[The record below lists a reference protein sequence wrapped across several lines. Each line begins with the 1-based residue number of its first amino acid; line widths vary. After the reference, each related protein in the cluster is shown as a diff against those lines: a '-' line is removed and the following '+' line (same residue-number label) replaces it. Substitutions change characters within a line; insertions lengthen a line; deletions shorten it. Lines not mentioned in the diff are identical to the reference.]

1 LSDPDRVEVLQIG
14 GSEGDT
20 LRASALSYA
29 EREQVTALSAIIN
42 HLATGFSP
50 D

>member
-29 EREQVTALSAIIN
+29 EREQHCSSAIIN